1 MIRYLK
7 VTSDIDIERQ
17 SSSIGVSVSLYICI
31 QIFGDIMAK
40 KIVVIGAGAAGMMA
54 AITAGKT
61 ADVLLIEKNDRVGKK
76 LFITGK
82 GRCNVTNAGDADVFF
97 NSVVTNS
104 KFMYSSFYSFDNN
117 MVMDFLEKA
126 SCPLKVIGAFKT
138 LINRNHNIKLLT
150 DSKVLQIKCEDGQVT
165 GVVIQEKENKK
176 NREIDCD
183 AVIVATGGMSYPL
196 TGSTGDGYKW
206 AEKCGHTIKE
216 LSPSLVPFEIEEK
229 CCRDMMGLSL
239 KNVDLHIKCGK
250 KKIFDEQGEM
260 LFTHFGISGPLV
272 IKASAYIHRYIG
284 KEIELYIDL
293 KPAMDEQMLDA
304 RIQKDFAKYANKD
317 FRNSLTD
324 LLPVKLI
331 QPVIERTGIDPFKKV
346 NSVTKEERLAL
357 VHALKHFA
365 LTFTG
370 LRDYN
375 EAIITKGGV
384 NVKEVDP
391 STMESKIVKNL
402 YFAGELLDLD
412 ALTGG
417 FNLQIAWST
426 GYLAGLSA
434 AESIE

>member
-1 MIRYLK
+1 M
-7 VTSDIDIERQ
+7 
-17 SSSIGVSVSLYICI
+17 
-31 QIFGDIMAK
+31 
-40 KIVVIGAGAAGMMA
+40 
-54 AITAGKT
+54 
-61 ADVLLIEKNDRVGKK
+61 
-76 LFITGK
+76 
-82 GRCNVTNAGDADVFF
+82 FF
-97 NSVVTNS
+97 YSVVTNS

-126 SCPLKVIGAFKT
+126 SCPLKVERGGRVFPVSDHSSDVIGAFKT

-317 FRNSLTD
+317 FRNSLTE

>member
-1 MIRYLK
+1 
-7 VTSDIDIERQ
+7 
-17 SSSIGVSVSLYICI
+17 
-31 QIFGDIMAK
+31 MAK

-126 SCPLKVIGAFKT
+126 LCPLKVERGGRVFPVSDHSSDVIGAFKT

-250 KKIFDEQGEM
+250 KKIFDEQGGM

-357 VHALKHFA
+357 VHALKHFT

>member
-1 MIRYLK
+1 
-7 VTSDIDIERQ
+7 
-17 SSSIGVSVSLYICI
+17 
-31 QIFGDIMAK
+31 MAK

-126 SCPLKVIGAFKT
+126 LCPLKVERGGRVFPISDHSSDVIGAFKT

-357 VHALKHFA
+357 VHALKHFT